1 VKTLAL
7 LRHAKSAWNDP
18 GLSDFDRP
26 LTARGVAAAMAIG
39 RHLHAHRAIFDTALV
54 SAARRALETWTLVA
68 AELEH
73 PPAPTVERT
82 LYACGRRALLS
93 RIRALPETAA
103 SVLVVAHNPDLHEIA
118 TALAGDGDTL
128 ELVKLHQH
136 FPTGAL
142 AQFRF
147 DEPWAKLAEASL
159 DSYVIPRELEQT

>member
-1 VKTLAL
+1 MKTLVL

-26 LTARGVAAAMAIG
+26 LTARGVAAATAIG
-39 RHLHAHRAIFDTALV
+39 QHLRAHRAIFDTALV
-54 SAARRALETWTLVA
+54 SAARRAVETWTLVA

-82 LYACGRRALLS
+82 LYVCGRRALMS
-93 RIRALPETAA
+93 RIRALPASAA
-103 SVLVVAHNPDLHEIA
+103 SVLVLAHNPDLHEIA
-118 TALAGDGDTL
+118 IALAAEGDPQ
-128 ELVKLHQH
+128 ELARLHQH

-147 DEPWAKLAEASL
+147 DGPWAKLAEASL
-159 DSYVIPRELEQT
+159 DSYVVPRELEQT